1 VPETVAVTL
10 PQMGESVTEGTV
22 VEWRKQEG
30 DPVAEGETIADVT
43 TDKVDVEIPSP
54 AAGTLRRI
62 VVPAGG
68 TAEVG
73 AVLAELAV
81 GGGADGAARPEDG
94 NGAAAPVAQAEAPR
108 PAAAQAETPRPAA
121 PRASSA
127 AVEVT
132 LPAMGESVTE
142 GTVARWVKQPGD
154 AVSEG
159 ETVVEV
165 TTDKVD
171 VEVPAPA
178 AGRLGEVRA
187 KEGETVAVGAV
198 LATIEAEGAAA
209 PRENGAGPS
218 GGADSGGAPSATAA
232 SSAETARSTAEVAP
246 SAAED
251 GPAAAVD
258 EAPADQGAA
267 PSANGAPP
275 APAAPAA
282 QPVQADSAAAPERP
296 AVDASPLAR
305 RAAAIGG
312 VDLAQVR
319 GSGPGGIV
327 RRGDVTAAA
336 AQPAQPP
343 AAPAA
348 PVPDGAQPLRGPAA
362 ALAGAMEQSREIP
375 TATSF
380 RSIAVDVL
388 DARRREINDHIRAA
402 GRPEKVSFTHLIGYA
417 IARAALDVPSMT
429 AHFQRDAEGKPFKV
443 NPGIHL
449 GLAVDTTRKDGSRF
463 LVVPV
468 IRDAARR
475 SFTEFRDEYERLV
488 AKARSSSLT
497 ADDLQGSS
505 ITLTNPGGIG
515 TVASVPRLMP
525 GNGTIVATG
534 AIEWPPGMAS
544 IGEARLRDLG
554 VSKVMTM
561 TSTYDHRVIQGA
573 ESGEFLRRVEQLLRG
588 EASFYGEV
596 FRSLGLPAPAAEPP
610 VPKLTEQAAVEVRT
624 GQGASHDLLAAVAAG
639 MSLVKAHRTHGH
651 LGAYLDPLGLQQPV
665 GDPAMEPSTVGLT
678 PALMQA
684 VPADVLRVYV
694 PGGNLAEV
702 LPRLRETYC
711 GTIAYEIEHISSHE
725 QRVWLREHIELGK
738 HRAPLS
744 PERKMQL
751 LQRLTKVDAMERYL
765 RRNFLG
771 HKTFSIEGL
780 DAMVPMLEELL
791 TMVSDDGIDAVILG
805 MAHRGR
811 LAVTAHVV
819 NRPYEAVLVSFEQG
833 DQKRPV
839 GSDASDPT
847 GDVKYHLGATGTYIT
862 ESGKAVS
869 VRLLPNPS
877 HLEYV
882 DPVVEGWTRAEQ
894 TKRHSAELH
903 VDPKAA
909 MPVLIHG
916 DAAFPGQGIVAEVLN
931 LQALQGYS
939 TGGTVHVIANNQVGF
954 TTDPI
959 DARSTRYASD
969 LAKGFDIPVI
979 HVNADDVEACL
990 DAMRLAYDYRRTYHR
1005 DVVIDLV
1012 GYRRFGHNEADE
1024 PSYTQP
1030 VMYRAIKDH
1039 PPVRELFA
1047 QRLIHEGLITQEN
1060 AAAHAEEAFQRVAA
1074 AHQKVKASMAAAPS
1088 ADPADHSTADAR
1100 DMEASTGVPADT
1112 LVTLNEQLLSVPD
1125 GFHLNPKLA
1134 RQVERRKELVR
1145 SGEIDWAAG
1154 ESLAFASLLLQGH
1167 PIRLSGQDTERGTFS
1182 QRHLTF
1188 HDAETGSVWTPMQ
1201 HLVGAT
1207 ATFELHNSPLSE
1219 GGALGFEYGYSAST
1233 PDTLVLWEAQFG
1245 DFVNSAQ
1252 VTVDQF
1258 IASGQ
1263 AKWGQQS
1270 RLTLLLPHGYEGAGP
1285 EHSSARLERFL
1296 QLSANGSIRVVVPS
1310 TAAQYFH
1317 LLRQQAMAPKP
1328 RPMAVMT
1335 PKWMLRVHEATSTLE
1350 ELVKGRFQR
1359 VIDDPAAGG
1368 RRRKEITTLL
1378 LCSGKIYWELVM
1390 HPLRKEASST
1400 AIARI
1405 ELLDP
1410 FPIDEV
1416 MALIRS
1422 YPSLAQIFWVQEE
1435 PMNMGAWYHLAR
1447 RIGKRRPYDIR
1458 WDYIGRP
1465 RRASPSEGF
1474 TGAHQIEQERI
1485 LTTALRSA
1493 EHPYERPAE
1502 IVMSP
1507 PSSEA

>member
-1 VPETVAVTL
+1 
-10 PQMGESVTEGTV
+10 MGESVTEGTV
-22 VEWRKQEG
+22 VEWRKKVGEQ
-30 DPVAEGETIADVT
+30 VAEGETIADVT

-54 AAGTLRRI
+54 AVGTVSRI
-62 VVPAGG
+62 LVEVGE
-68 TAEVG
+68 TAQVG

-81 GGGADGAARPEDG
+81 GPNEASGGDGASAQALQPPAAPG
-94 NGAAAPVAQAEAPR
+94 ASNGQEPAAITAAPVEGPAEATR
-108 PAAAQAETPRPAA
+108 SRDATE
-121 PRASSA
+121 ASPT
-127 AVEVT
+127 AV
-132 LPAMGESVTE
+132 P
-142 GTVARWVKQPGD
+142 
-154 AVSEG
+154 
-159 ETVVEV
+159 
-165 TTDKVD
+165 
-171 VEVPAPA
+171 
-178 AGRLGEVRA
+178 
-187 KEGETVAVGAV
+187 
-198 LATIEAEGAAA
+198 
-209 PRENGAGPS
+209 
-218 GGADSGGAPSATAA
+218 
-232 SSAETARSTAEVAP
+232 
-246 SAAED
+246 
-251 GPAAAVD
+251 
-258 EAPADQGAA
+258 GAA
-267 PSANGAPP
+267 PATTPP
-275 APAAPAA
+275 
-282 QPVQADSAAAPERP
+282 QQAPERP
-296 AVDASPLAR
+296 EVTASPLAR
-305 RAAAIGG
+305 RAAALNG
-312 VDLAQVR
+312 VDLAQVQ
-319 GSGPGGIV
+319 GTGPGGLV
-327 RRGDVTAAA
+327 RKDDVAAA
-336 AQPAQPP
+336 ATQPKQQAQPQ
-343 AAPAA
+343 AAPL
-348 PVPDGAQPLRGPAA
+348 PDDAQPLRGPAA
-362 ALAGAMEQSREIP
+362 ALAAAMEQSREIP

-388 DARRREINDHIRAA
+388 DARRRELNAAIKSA
-402 GRPEKVSFTHLIGYA
+402 GRPEKVSFTHLIGHA
-417 IARAALDVPSMT
+417 IARAALDVPNMS
-429 AHFQRDAEGKPFKV
+429 AHFQRDQDGKPFKV
-443 NPGIHL
+443 NPGVHL
-449 GLAVDTTRKDGSRF
+449 GLAVDTSRKDGSRF

-468 IRDAARR
+468 IKDAAGKT
-475 SFTEFRDEYERLV
+475 FAEFRDEYERLV
-488 AKARSSSLT
+488 AKARSNSLT
-497 ADDLQGSS
+497 ADDLKGAS

-534 AIEWPPGMAS
+534 SIDWPSGLAP

-554 VSKVMTM
+554 VCKVMTM

-573 ESGEFLRRVEQLLRG
+573 ESGEFLRRIEQLLRG
-588 EASFYGEV
+588 ESSFYGEV

-610 VPKLTEQAAVEVRT
+610 VPQLTEQAAQQVVAT
-624 GQGASHDLLAAVAAG
+624 AATQGASHDLLAAVAAG

-665 GDPAMEPSTVGLT
+665 GDPAMEPTTVGLT

-694 PGGNLAEV
+694 PGSTLAEV

-711 GTIAYEIEHISSHE
+711 STIAYEIEHLSSHE

-738 HRAPLS
+738 HRPPLS
-744 PERKMQL
+744 PERKLQL

-765 RRNFLG
+765 RRSFLG

-780 DAMVPMLEELL
+780 DAMVPMLEELV
-791 TMVSDDGIDAVILG
+791 TMASDDGIDQVVLG

-819 NRPYEAVLVSFEQG
+819 NRPYESVLVTFEQG
-833 DQKRPV
+833 EQKRLI
-839 GSDASDPT
+839 GTEASDPT
-847 GDVKYHLGATGTYIT
+847 GDVKYHLGAQGTYLT
-862 ESGKAVS
+862 ESGRAVS
-869 VRLLPNPS
+869 VKLLPNPS

-894 TKRHSAELH
+894 TKRHSAQLH

-931 LQALQGYS
+931 LQSLQGYS

-954 TTDPI
+954 TTDPM

-979 HVNADDVEACL
+979 HVNADDVVACIA
-990 DAMRLAYDYRRTYHR
+990 AMRLAYDYRRTYHR

-1024 PSYTQP
+1024 PTYTQP
-1030 VMYRAIKDH
+1030 LMYRAIKDH
-1039 PPVRELFA
+1039 SPVRELYA
-1047 QRLIHEGLITQEN
+1047 RQLVHEGLITEEE
-1060 AAAHAEEAFQRVAA
+1060 AARRAEEALQRVAT
-1074 AHQKVKASMAAAPS
+1074 AHQKVKASLAAAPS
-1088 ADPADHSTADAR
+1088 ADPSDHSTADAR
-1100 DMEASTGVPADT
+1100 DMEAATGVAADT
-1112 LVTLNEQLLSVPD
+1112 LVTLNEQLITLPEN
-1125 GFHLNPKLA
+1125 FHTNQKLT
-1134 RQVERRKELVR
+1134 RQLQRRRELVKN
-1145 SGEIDWAAG
+1145 GEIDWAAG
-1154 ESLAFASLLLQGH
+1154 ESLAFASLLLQGR
-1167 PIRLSGQDTERGTFS
+1167 PIRLTGQDTERGTFS

-1188 HDAETGSVWTPMQ
+1188 HDVETGGMWTPMQ

-1219 GGALGFEYGYSAST
+1219 AGALGFEYGYSVQA

-1252 VTVDQF
+1252 VIVDQF

-1296 QLSANGSIRVVVPS
+1296 QLSANGSIRVAVPS

-1317 LLRQQAMAPKP
+1317 LLRQQAIAPKP
-1328 RPMAVMT
+1328 RPLVVMT
-1335 PKWMLRVHEATSTLE
+1335 PKWLLRVHESTSSLE
-1350 ELVKGRFQR
+1350 ELVKGRFHR
-1359 VIDDPAAGG
+1359 VIDDPSTPK
-1368 RRRKEITTLL
+1368 RRKEITTLV
-1378 LCSGKIYWELVM
+1378 LCSGKIYWEMAM
-1390 HPLRKEASST
+1390 HPLRKQADRL
-1400 AIARI
+1400 AIARV

-1416 MALIRS
+1416 MELITS
-1422 YPSLAQIFWVQEE
+1422 YPSLQQIFWVQEE

-1474 TGAHQIEQERI
+1474 SGAHQSEQERI
-1485 LTTALRSA
+1485 VTSALRSA
-1493 EHPYERPAE
+1493 DHAPEKP
-1502 IVMSP
+1502 VKVVVSP